1 MTGSPKGAEEMALSG
16 ETHTTQPVT
25 NKGTVSQPVALWQR
39 IVASTRTVSRT
50 EWLFFGLL
58 VLCYAFFLEPAG
70 TNTISRYDM
79 VWALAHGTARIDALH
94 NNTIDISVYN
104 GHYYS
109 PRSLGLSLLAVPVF
123 DVVQLIMNHP
133 PVTKATMNVA
143 IPFINL
149 FTVVPIAIIATI
161 VFYRFVLRLRPD
173 LSGTPVP
180 FIVTTAFA
188 LGTLEYPFAVSF
200 FSHAMGG
207 CLMLIGFYCLYRAR
221 SSPAP
226 DRLILLGGLL
236 AGYAAITEYPTGIIM
251 LALCG
256 YILAVFPGRRLRM
269 LILFGVGMLPSA
281 LLLGWYDWIA
291 FGSPFHLSYD
301 SVSCSSAATAQFCGQ
316 HTGFFGVTIPQL
328 SGLVEILA
336 WPRGLLVESPFLI
349 FVVLGF
355 VRWWRAGV
363 RPSAELLV
371 CLVVSVVYP
380 LAISSYYLPM
390 AGENLPGPRLLVPML
405 PFACLALAWAVDSKN
420 DIVRSVFAGL
430 LAMGV
435 LLSVLYVVTG
445 VREYHTMLT
454 YPITNLYLPVLS
466 TGYIPRGLGNG
477 PTPENLTTYYL
488 GLSQSVSMYVVLAP
502 LAVWTIYICFA
513 LIYWR
518 PSPPNVSQRAGLG

>member
-1 MTGSPKGAEEMALSG
+1 MALSG
-16 ETHTTQPVT
+16 ETQTTQPIT
-25 NKGTVSQPVALWQR
+25 NRGVVSRPLDLWQR

-70 TNTISRYDM
+70 TNTTSRYDM
-79 VWALAHGTARIDALH
+79 VWALAHGTTRIDAFH

-123 DVVQLIMNHP
+123 ELVQLIMNHP
-133 PVTKATMNVA
+133 PVTTSTMNFA
-143 IPFINL
+143 IPFINM

-180 FIVTTAFA
+180 FVVTTAFA

-207 CLMLIGFYCLYRAR
+207 CLMLMGFYCLYRAR
-221 SSPAP
+221 SSPMP
-226 DRLILLGGLL
+226 ERLVLLGGLL
-236 AGYAAITEYPTGIIM
+236 VGYAVITEYPTGIIM
-251 LALCG
+251 LALFG
-256 YILAVFPGRRLRM
+256 YTLAVFPGRRLRM
-269 LILFGVGMLPSA
+269 LILFGVGMLPSV
-281 LLLGWYDWIA
+281 LLLGWYDWFA

-301 SVSCSSAATAQFCGQ
+301 SVSCNSSVTAQFCGQ
-316 HTGFFGVTIPQL
+316 RTGFFGVTFPQL

-349 FVVLGF
+349 FGVIGF
-355 VRWWRAGV
+355 VRWWRASV
-363 RPSAELLV
+363 RPSAEMLV
-371 CLVVSVVYP
+371 CLAVSVLYP

-405 PFACLALAWAVDSKN
+405 PFVCLTLAWAVDARN
-420 DIVRSVFAGL
+420 DVVRAVFAGL
-430 LAMGV
+430 LSIGV
-435 LLSVLYVVTG
+435 LLSFLYVVLG
-445 VREYHTMLT
+445 VREYHTVLT
-454 YPITNLYLPVLS
+454 YPISNLYLPVLS
-466 TGYIPRGLGNG
+466 TGYIPHAPGNG
-477 PTPENLTTYYL
+477 PTPENLASYYL
-488 GLSQSVSMYVVLAP
+488 GVSQQASIYIVLIP
-502 LAVWTIYICFA
+502 LAIWTIYICIA
-513 LIYWR
+513 LINWR
-518 PSPPNVSQRAGLG
+518 PAPPNSPRGAGLG